1 MKKTSGKAMSRS
13 YLLICSFV
21 FALILA
27 LAIGF
32 QSSAM
37 FSQAKINLNPDTSKP
52 QFFVKYSDI
61 KEARKAGNE
70 LNVRIAEEGIAR
82 EEALRFGFVER
93 YVARRVARRA
103 DDAQDGVAEFHF
115 FYLVQIDVDGRHGV
129 DFDPVNGRSHR
140 IGVQHEGVLA
150 REGEGNAVG
159 LAQMFDAQHVV
170 EMTVRIDRQHR
181 FEPVFG
187 EETVECG
194 IFFGGGISG
203 VDDRALLRVVPNDV
217 GVLLYRI
224 ESQAGDFHD
233 M

>member
-1 MKKTSGKAMSRS
+1 MSGIDAH
-13 YLLICSFV
+13 FV
-21 FALILA
+21 AQREQVVQDRTHDPRIVA
-27 LAIGF
+27 ARQIR
-32 QSSAM
+32 A
-37 FSQAKINLNPDTSKP
+37 
-52 QFFVKYSDI
+52 SD
-61 KEARKAGNE
+61 AF
-70 LNVRIAEEGIAR
+70 AEEGIAR